1 MAANLRPLCRKLQ
14 TALALQQ
21 GRRISINT
29 YQAYS
34 TKAGRTVTKYI
45 LSEHVQQDGDSAA
58 PAREKYQTL
67 FQSWSLPDVVK
78 FLAGELQR
86 GGNAHAER

>member
-14 TALALQQ
+14 TALAIQQ

-45 LSEHVQQDGDSAA
+45 LSEHVQQDGSGSAA
-58 PAREKYQTL
+58 PTQEKYHTL
-67 FQSWSLPDVVK
+67 FQSWSLPDVVR
-78 FLAGELQR
+78 FLADELQK
-86 GGNAHAER
+86 GGTPQ

>member
-14 TALALQQ
+14 TALAIQQ

-58 PAREKYQTL
+58 PTREKYHTL
-67 FQSWSLPDVVK
+67 FQSWSMPDVVR
-78 FLAGELQR
+78 FLADELQK
-86 GGNAHAER
+86 GGATKEC